1 MTLLSFRNKLL
12 LHRNPFIFINYFIS
26 CACFQLRKQET
37 SYSGRLF
44 MMPLETSTVR
54 CQVYVHYYI
63 HLSENSLCQ
72 SNKPLLCKNYQS
84 VFINVCHCLL
94 FFQYYKL
101 TELQRNGCKL
111 THVVLVAI
119 GVFVLDVWILLKFDN
134 LIICNA
140 YFHFKP

>member
-1 MTLLSFRNKLL
+1 MCAFSVEKTRDIVQRSFIHDAAGDFNCSLPSLRALLYTL
-12 LHRNPFIFINYFIS
+12 
-26 CACFQLRKQET
+26 
-37 SYSGRLF
+37 
-44 MMPLETSTVR
+44 VR
-54 CQVYVHYYI
+54 E
-63 HLSENSLCQ
+63 ENSLCQ

-111 THVVLVAI
+111 THVVLAAI